1 MKYKTRPTG
10 KRVGKGK
17 ETIMASNSKKT
28 KMKRI
33 RKVRA
38 SGTARKR
45 IIRRGTT
52 PVFPIHKAEEKKTA
66 ESK

>member
-1 MKYKTRPTG
+1 
-10 KRVGKGK
+10 
-17 ETIMASNSKKT
+17 MASNSKKT